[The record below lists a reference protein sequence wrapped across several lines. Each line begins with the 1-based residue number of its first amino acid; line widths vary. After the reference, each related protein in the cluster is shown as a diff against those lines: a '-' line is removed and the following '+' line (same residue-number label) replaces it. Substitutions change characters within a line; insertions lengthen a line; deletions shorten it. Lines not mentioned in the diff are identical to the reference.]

1 MATKIF
7 KRLNDASIKETWAPV
22 LEGYGADINSRPW
35 LVDLAHNHAIFDN
48 AGAINE
54 SSVAPG
60 LFLQQ
65 PGSISAMGAISAPT
79 SSMTPFTGGGA
90 TKAGYGSTVSGSGDK
105 FPSLLPVAIQVA
117 AKTIGFDL
125 VGVVPMDSPVGFLP
139 YLDYVYQGG
148 NVDKQYEPFLV
159 KLTGASSGL
168 ISAMTAGTIYGID
181 GATGSGTDDL
191 IIQFVGRSRVD
202 GSPIFKVISSIDS
215 ASFAIQDYM
224 VGSPVLKAVSAIS
237 SGAYAVTGSALF
249 TFATTEKFELVS
261 ALENHISGFT
271 SLSDT
276 EWTGTG
282 STEATDVDG
291 PFLGSTGSQAN
302 FGGMT
307 RATAEVSKF
316 RQMGLRMFTKFIE
329 ARGDQVAISATV
341 EQIQDLNRV
350 WNFDVISMLENVAV
364 NELAQSI
371 NKKLVDRVLTLGATH
386 KTSLEAVEGANIC
399 NLDLTVGSTG
409 FENISTLQR
418 RVVTKILEMANLIY
432 HRGRFGAGTYIVTNG
447 RVASALADVAGYSFA
462 PFNNDLPSTP
472 GQLYPAG
479 KVHGLTIYVDPNLK
493 FSDNRIHIGRKGADE
508 EPGVKFLPYIM
519 AESLQTI
526 AEGTFSPKIGM
537 KSRYAITEA
546 GWHPETQYITME
558 VTGLGVLTG
567 STRPSASY

>member
-7 KRLNDASIKETWAPV
+7 KKLNDASIRETWSPV
-22 LEGYGADINSRPW
+22 LEGYGADVNARPW
-35 LVDLAHNHAIFDN
+35 LVDYAHNHAIFDN

-54 SSVAPG
+54 SSAAPG

-65 PGSISAMGAISAPT
+65 PGSISSMGAISAPT
-79 SSMTPFTGGGA
+79 SSMTPFTAGV
-90 TKAGYGSTVSGSGDK
+90 KNGYGASASGSGDK

-148 NVDKQYEPFLV
+148 NTDSQYEPFMV
-159 KLTGASSGL
+159 KLTGAT
-168 ISAMTAGTIYGID
+168 ITTAFTEGSYYGIN
-181 GATGSGTDDL
+181 TTDDL
-191 IIQFVGRSRVD
+191 VMQYIGKSRVD
-202 GSPIFKVISSIDS
+202 GKPMFKI
-215 ASFAIQDYM
+215 
-224 VGSPVLKAVSAIS
+224 VSAGDTATLDSYINAS
-237 SGAYAVTGSALF
+237 LNIVNITSWSGTAA
-249 TFATTEKFELVS
+249 TFGATTHIDLAGTEKWELVS

-271 SLSDT
+271 SVSDT
-276 EWTGTG
+276 DYSAASGTA
-282 STEATDVDG
+282 SAWNG
-291 PFLGSTGSQAN
+291 PYLGANGSQME
-302 FGGMT
+302 GMT
-307 RATAEVSKF
+307 RANAEASKF

-329 ARGDQVAISATV
+329 AKGDQVSISATV

-371 NKKLVDRVLTLGATH
+371 NKKLVDRVFNLGAAH
-386 KTSLEAVEGANIC
+386 VTSIASVEGSGITD
-399 NLDLTVGSTG
+399 LDLTVGSTG

-462 PFNNDLPSTP
+462 PFNNDLPSTA

-479 KVHGLTIYVDPNLK
+479 KIHGLTVYVDPNLK
-493 FSDNRIHIGRKGADE
+493 FTDNRIHIGRKGADE

-546 GWHPETQYITME
+546 GWHPETQYITMT

-567 STRPSASY
+567 STRPSGSYTA

>member
-7 KRLNDASIKETWAPV
+7 KRLNDASIKETWTPV
-22 LEGYGADINSRPW
+22 LEGYGANVSARPW
-35 LVDLAHNHAIFDN
+35 LVDYAHNHAIFEN
-48 AGAINE
+48 AGSLNE
-54 SSVAPG
+54 ALASGSAPG

-65 PGSISAMGAISAPT
+65 PGSISSIGAISSPT
-79 SSMTPFTGGGA
+79 SSMTPFTAGS
-90 TKAGYGSTVSGSGDK
+90 KNGYGASVSGSGDK

-117 AKTIGFDL
+117 AKTVGFDL

-148 NVDKQYEPFLV
+148 NTDTQYEPFLV
-159 KLTGASSGL
+159 KLSSALNAGISVGQYIQGDTGNA
-168 ISAMTAGTIYGID
+168 AA
-181 GATGSGTDDL
+181 AFKF
-191 IIQFVGRSRVD
+191 QFVGKSRID
-202 GSPIFKVISSIDS
+202 GLPILKVVQGGVTDSSTTTVADAVAALDDVTFNGTRTDS
-215 ASFAIQDYM
+215 SNAQS
-224 VGSPVLKAVSAIS
+224 
-237 SGAYAVTGSALF
+237 TG
-249 TFATTEKFELVS
+249 TTELPWEGFGGAAGMTVSLVS
-261 ALENHISGFT
+261 ALENHITGFT
-271 SLSDT
+271 SVSDT
-276 EWTGTG
+276 DYA
-282 STEATDVDG
+282 ATSFQG
-291 PFLGSTGSQAN
+291 PFLNSSEN
-302 FGGMT
+302 LEMEGMT
-307 RATAEVSKF
+307 RANAESSKF

-329 ARGDQVAISATV
+329 AKGDQVSISATV

-350 WNFDVISMLENVAV
+350 WNFDVMSMLENVAV

-371 NKKLVDRVLTLGATH
+371 NKKLTDRVLSLGQTHATAVN
-386 KTSLEAVEGANIC
+386 SVEGSGITTLN
-399 NLDLTVGSTG
+399 LTVGTG

-447 RVASALADVAGYSFA
+447 RVASALADVAGYTFA
-462 PFNNDLPSTP
+462 PFNNDLPSGA

-479 KVHGLTIYVDPNLK
+479 KVHGLTVYVDPNLK

-546 GWHPETQYITME
+546 GWHPETQYITMN

-567 STRPSASY
+567 SVAPSTGYSA

>member
-7 KRLNDASIKETWAPV
+7 KKLNNSSVSETWTPV
-22 LEGYGADINSRPW
+22 LESYGANVADRPW
-35 LVDLAHNHAIFDN
+35 LVDYAHNHAIFDN
-48 AGAINE
+48 AGMINE
-54 SSVAPG
+54 TAAAPG

-65 PGSISAMGAISAPT
+65 PGSIGAMGAPVAPL
-79 SSMTPFTGGGA
+79 SSQTPFSGFGSGTLSKGSYGA
-90 TKAGYGSTVSGSGDK
+90 ASSGSGDK

-148 NVDKQYEPFLV
+148 NVDKTYEPYLI
-159 KLTGASSGL
+159 KLAVALDTNIAVGAYVGTGEWKFQYVGNSRIDGKPIL
-168 ISAMTAGTIYGID
+168 KVVTGTD
-181 GATGSGTDDL
+181 GATTVETFL
-191 IIQFVGRSRVD
+191 Q
-202 GSPIFKVISSIDS
+202 SIDET
-215 ASFAIQDYM
+215 AY
-224 VGSPVLKAVSAIS
+224 S
-237 SGAYAVTGSALF
+237 SGGAGTFASPWAGLGTSVTIATGSV
-249 TFATTEKFELVS
+249 TLVS

-271 SLSDT
+271 SVSDDDYNSAD
-276 EWTGTG
+276 GTFR
-282 STEATDVDG
+282 G
-291 PFLGSTGSQAN
+291 PFLGSTATEGE
-302 FGGMT
+302 GMT
-307 RATAEVSKF
+307 RAESEASKF

-329 ARGDQVAISATV
+329 AKADQVSISATV

-371 NKKLVDRVLTLGATH
+371 NKKLVDRVFALGANHAATVE
-386 KTSLEAVEGANIC
+386 TVEGNSGAPNIC
-399 NLDLTVGSTG
+399 NIDLTVGSTG
-409 FENISTLQR
+409 FENTSTLQR

-432 HRGRFGAGTYIVTNG
+432 HRGRFGAGTYVVTNG

-462 PFNNDLPSTP
+462 PFNNDMPSTA

-479 KVHGLTIYVDPNLK
+479 KVYGLTVYVDPNLK

-508 EPGVKFLPYIM
+508 EPGVKFMPYIM

-537 KSRYAITEA
+537 KSRYAIAEA
-546 GWHPETQYITME
+546 GWHPETQYITMG
-558 VTGLGVLTG
+558 VTGLGALTG
-567 STRPSASY
+567 SYRPSGGYTN

>member
-7 KRLNDASIKETWAPV
+7 KRLNDASIKETWTPV
-22 LEGYGADINSRPW
+22 LEGYGANVSARPW
-35 LVDLAHNHAIFDN
+35 LVDYAHNHAIFEN
-48 AGAINE
+48 AGSLNE
-54 SSVAPG
+54 ALASGSAPG

-65 PGSISAMGAISAPT
+65 PGSISSIGAISSPT
-79 SSMTPFTGGGA
+79 SSMTPFTAGS
-90 TKAGYGSTVSGSGDK
+90 KNGYGASVSGSGDK

-117 AKTIGFDL
+117 AKTVGFDL

-148 NVDKQYEPFLV
+148 NTDTQYEPFLV
-159 KLTGASSGL
+159 KLSSALNTG
-168 ISAMTAGTIYGID
+168 ISVGQYIQGDTGNAAAAFKFQYVGKSRID
-181 GATGSGTDDL
+181 GL
-191 IIQFVGRSRVD
+191 
-202 GSPIFKVISSIDS
+202 PILKVIQGGVTDSSSTTVADAVAALDDVTFNGTRSDS
-215 ASFAIQDYM
+215 SNAQS
-224 VGSPVLKAVSAIS
+224 
-237 SGAYAVTGSALF
+237 TG
-249 TFATTEKFELVS
+249 TTELPWEGFGGAAGMTVSLVS
-261 ALENHISGFT
+261 ALENHITGFT
-271 SLSDT
+271 SVSDT
-276 EWTGTG
+276 DYA
-282 STEATDVDG
+282 ATSFQG
-291 PFLGSTGSQAN
+291 PFLNSSEN
-302 FGGMT
+302 LEMEGMT
-307 RATAEVSKF
+307 RATAESSKF

-329 ARGDQVAISATV
+329 AKGDQVSISATV

-350 WNFDVISMLENVAV
+350 WNFDVMSMLENVAV

-371 NKKLVDRVLTLGATH
+371 NKKLTDRVLSLGQTHATAVN
-386 KTSLEAVEGANIC
+386 SVEGSGITTLN
-399 NLDLTVGSTG
+399 LTVGTG

-447 RVASALADVAGYSFA
+447 RVASALADVAGYTFA
-462 PFNNDLPSTP
+462 PFNNDLPSGA

-479 KVHGLTIYVDPNLK
+479 KVHGLTVYVDPNLK

-546 GWHPETQYITME
+546 GWHPETQYITMN

-567 STRPSASY
+567 SVAPSTGYSA

>member
-7 KRLNDASIKETWAPV
+7 KKLNDASIRETWTPV
-22 LEGYGADINSRPW
+22 LEGYGANVTARPW
-35 LVDLAHNHAIFDN
+35 LVDYAHNHAIFDN
-48 AGAINE
+48 AGSINE
-54 SSVAPG
+54 ANTGVAPG

-65 PGSISAMGAISAPT
+65 PGSISSIGAISSPT
-79 SSMTPFTGGGA
+79 SSMTPFTGGA
-90 TKAGYGSTVSGSGDK
+90 KNGYGASVSGSGDK

-148 NVDKQYEPFLV
+148 NIDKQYEPYLI
-159 KLTGASSGL
+159 KITGAL
-168 ISAMTAGTIYGID
+168 ENAA
-181 GATGSGTDDL
+181 GATVNGITSGAKFTVATLPFTEGSNYGVNESNTDL
-191 IIQFVGRSRVD
+191 ILQFVGKSRVD
-202 GSPIFKVISSIDS
+202 GSPIFKVILSHDGGTL
-215 ASFAIQDYM
+215 ADYFAADVDIQPANATD
-224 VGSPVLKAVSAIS
+224 VSGTAV
-237 SGAYAVTGSALF
+237 VTFRIADN
-249 TFATTEKFELVS
+249 KVELVS

-271 SLSDT
+271 SVSDADY
-276 EWTGTG
+276 
-282 STEATDVDG
+282 ATSDFNG
-291 PFLGSTGSQAN
+291 PYMGSTGSQME
-302 FGGMT
+302 GMA
-307 RATAEVSKF
+307 RQTAEGSKF

-329 ARGDQVAISATV
+329 AKGDQVSISATV

-371 NKKLVDRVLTLGATH
+371 NKKLVDRVLNLGSVHAT
-386 KTSLEAVEGANIC
+386 AVEGVEGAGITT
-399 NLDLTVGSTG
+399 LDLTVGTTG

-462 PFNNDLPSTP
+462 PFNNDLPSTA

-546 GWHPETQYITME
+546 GWHPETQYITLA

-567 STRPSASY
+567 STRPASSY